1 MVVQS
6 VKVYPIQQVKIKG
19 HLWKCARQIT
29 SVQTHETLG
38 WVGSP
43 VEYNNLNNGTLR
55 MENIVTHKSGDI
67 KLLKASVHYRQ
78 SRQITRVSSFQITQ
92 TYTIPLRFFFIF
104 TPYIDA

>member
-1 MVVQS
+1 MPMVVQS

-55 MENIVTHKSGDI
+55 MENIVTHKSGEQKSIEGICPSDRPD
-67 KLLKASVHYRQ
+67 K
-78 SRQITRVSSFQITQ
+78 
-92 TYTIPLRFFFIF
+92 
-104 TPYIDA
+104 